1 MKILVSSCLLGE
13 NVRYDG
19 LNSNFMK
26 NKKIS
31 PEIKN
36 IFMQIVSENEIFPF
50 CPEVSA
56 GLSTP
61 RAPAEIITN
70 SPSFRLQ
77 TKNGIDVTHDFT
89 NGAKKCL
96 DLCKKEGI
104 KVALL
109 KSKSPSCGNLQV
121 YDGTF
126 SGNLVNGMGVSA
138 KILTRNQIRVFNE
151 NQIEKLHQYIKSVLN
166 ML

>member
-1 MKILVSSCLLGE
+1 MGE

-31 PEIKN
+31 SKIKS
-36 IFMQIVSENEIFPF
+36 IFMQIVSKNEIFPF
-50 CPEVSA
+50 CPEVSG
-56 GLSTP
+56 GLSIP
-61 RAPAEIITN
+61 RVPAEIIAN
-70 SPSFRLQ
+70 SPSFKLQ
-77 TKNGIDVTHDFT
+77 TKNGVDVTHNFID
-89 NGAKKCL
+89 GAKKCL

-109 KSKSPSCGNLQV
+109 KSKSPSCGNLKV

-126 SGNLVNGMGVSA
+126 SGNLVDGMGVSA
-138 KILTRNQIRVFNE
+138 KTLTQNQIRVFNE
-151 NQIEKLHQYIKSVLN
+151 NQIYELAKFINS
-166 ML
+166 